1 MKKFGNPETH
11 NRSIRV
17 EQLPTPY
24 TQTKQWDWATIIRSF
39 KRGDCTTH
47 QQLLCIALLWKDK
60 TRPST
65 ATDHARLV
73 QHVLPTSVR
82 NNHGKKK
89 EYHQPPARFLFSI
102 PSLTHIE
109 MLWYILFSSFQI
121 WRSQLRIT
129 EKPKKAI
136 DCREAIGDRYAYSIS
151 LFFCFVS
158 AWGERRTHKN
168 RVQKEKE
175 EEEKK
180 TCSRKKKKINK
191 TSPLGINVC
200 SKSDTIRP
208 CCRIGWIDTHAGCV

>member
-17 EQLPTPY
+17 EQLPTWSY
-24 TQTKQWDWATIIRSF
+24 TQTKHWDWATIIRSF

-102 PSLTHIE
+102 PSLTHID

-151 LFFCFVS
+151 LFSVLCRREGS
-158 AWGERRTHKN
+158 AAHTKTEYKRRK
-168 RVQKEKE
+168 KKKK
-175 EEEKK
+175 KK
-180 TCSRKKKKINK
+180 TCSRKKNK
-191 TSPLGINVC
+191 
-200 SKSDTIRP
+200 
-208 CCRIGWIDTHAGCV
+208 